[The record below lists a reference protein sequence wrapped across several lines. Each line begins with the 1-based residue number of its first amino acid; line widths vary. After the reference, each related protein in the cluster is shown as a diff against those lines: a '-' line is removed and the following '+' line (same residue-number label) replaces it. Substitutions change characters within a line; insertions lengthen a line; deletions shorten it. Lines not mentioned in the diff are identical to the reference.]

1 MVDQNQ
7 KPELEEK
14 PGARPDPAGPQPQ
27 KPEPVKSN
35 STRLQE
41 TIDQAA
47 EKAAARR
54 KITESVKDKRKQ
66 EAALRE
72 KHLEAIEGLDP
83 EAVLLAN
90 VDGKLARGLRKAAD
104 EIDRISAQKTE
115 PTPPQRATSMTSPN
129 PEPAALE
136 LGEIKAEAV
145 QAALEAAPVVLEAG
159 QAANDVSSSHIE
171 YEAKEAARAIFNE
184 VKKNANAREL
194 REIEMHNSQM
204 DMMLQITN
212 GMGSITEAL
221 QGICKI
227 LSDINETIYKTT

>member
-72 KHLEAIEGLDP
+72 KHLEAFEVQLVA
-83 EAVLLAN
+83 E
-90 VDGKLARGLRKAAD
+90 
-104 EIDRISAQKTE
+104 Q
-115 PTPPQRATSMTSPN
+115 
-129 PEPAALE
+129 AALE
-136 LGEIKAEAV
+136 GGQAAAALEPKLREIKTEAV
-145 QAALEAAPVVLEAG
+145 QAALEAAPVVPEAV